1 MHDVI
6 LVNRDFLAAGLLAT
20 LQISAIS
27 IVCGTLIGAVVA
39 LLRYLRVPFAARFCA
54 LYVGLIQGAPL
65 LVVLLFCYFALPA
78 LFGYKTTAYWA
89 TVLSFSVFIGA
100 YLAEDIRAGLQSVSP
115 KLIQAALA
123 SGLTMAQ
130 VLRLVVLPI
139 GVRSVIPPI
148 ISQYVRLI
156 KFTSVASIISVQ
168 ELTGNALL
176 VNARVF
182 EPATILSFVA
192 IVYLIVCQAV
202 SLFGRWLNARF
213 AVRT

>member
-6 LVNRDFLAAGLLAT
+6 LANRDFLAAGLLAT
-20 LQISAIS
+20 LQISAVS
-27 IVCGTLIGAVVA
+27 IVLGTLLGASVA
-39 LLRYLRVPFAARFCA
+39 LLRYMRIPFAARLCA
-54 LYVGLIQGAPL
+54 LYTGLIQGAPL

-89 TVLSFSVFIGA
+89 TVLSFSIFIGA

-123 SGLTMAQ
+123 SGLSRPQ

-139 GVRSVIPPI
+139 GVRSVIPPMI
-148 ISQYVRLI
+148 GQYVRLI

-182 EPATILSFVA
+182 EPATILTFVA
-192 IVYLIVCQAV
+192 IVYLLVCQAV
-202 SLFGRWLNARF
+202 SLFGRWLDARF
-213 AVRT
+213 AIRT